1 MRQRRI
7 TRRYRGRGRLIAL
20 ETHQKVFS
28 WVLQL
33 VAKEGLLKGNT
44 IGIDAT
50 TLEAN
55 AALRSIVRR
64 DSGEKYEEFL
74 KQLAKEAGIETPTRE
89 QLAQMD
95 RKRTKR
101 MTNEEWKNPHDPD
114 AKITKMKRRLDAPGH
129 KAEHAVDMETGAVVA
144 VDAAGSQSRGHD
156 QLCGNAGASGG
167 ADRRPRPRR

>member
-1 MRQRRI
+1 MRSTL
-7 TRRYRGRGRLIAL
+7 TRYQQNA
-20 ETHQKVFS
+20 H
-28 WVLQL
+28 L

-101 MTNEEWKNPHDPD
+101 MTNEEWKNPHDPLT
-114 AKITKMKRRLDAPGH
+114 IHLRQLLSGRRLD
-129 KAEHAVDMETGAVVA
+129 
-144 VDAAGSQSRGHD
+144 SRLLR
-156 QLCGNAGASGG
+156 QL
-167 ADRRPRPRR
+167 